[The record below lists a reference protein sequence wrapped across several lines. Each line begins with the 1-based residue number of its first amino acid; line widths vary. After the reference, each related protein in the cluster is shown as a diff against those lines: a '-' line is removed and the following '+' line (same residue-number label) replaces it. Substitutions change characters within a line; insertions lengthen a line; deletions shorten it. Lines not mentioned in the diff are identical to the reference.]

1 MDVAGFRFA
10 VETLERGRWSVLC
23 LMADD
28 IAAARMAYS
37 LMTLY
42 PFDGVRLALFDPAL
56 DDRPERVI
64 WEHLKA
70 TGEEGH
76 DAINADDV
84 LDLTPLPEGH
94 FPHDDGGEE
103 GPRSFRLGSEPEID
117 DPGAVARH
125 RLSRGRSAAA
135 PKAASRLWPPGRRL
149 AGRAIGA
156 GLVISGI
163 FGAALLNLPERP
175 SPRPPEQPLRLADL
189 GPARPEASAPPVL
202 SPAPVPVEPA
212 AADPA
217 PAEPASGAS
226 PILGKWAK
234 DTQACANDFLI
245 FRPDSSILVDA
256 RLALAS
262 GGPVFYGTEGVD
274 ITVFDET
281 SESRYRALAPDRLR
295 QVSYFS
301 SRTGLH
307 EGGPT
312 LVRCPDA
319 EPPPGVE
326 WAPDPID
333 RATALSRLDEA
344 RSRFEAARAVAGTPS
359 VPAPL
364 RGRWGARCDIGYLQW
379 EDGVQTSWSTF
390 GGDEK
395 RAISAYKEL
404 GTRFTIVFEGGYTQ
418 FYDLVADDQIVLAG
432 IGAQGVMT
440 DPAPPPWTGR
450 RCPLPAQS

>member
-10 VETLERGRWSVLC
+10 VETLEKGRWSVLC

-42 PFDGVRLALFDPAL
+42 PYDGVRLALFDPAL
-56 DDRPERVI
+56 GDSPERVI

-70 TGEEGH
+70 AAEEEGGEATD
-76 DAINADDV
+76 DADV
-84 LDLTPLPEGH
+84 LDLTPLPAGH
-94 FPHDDGGEE
+94 PLDGADED

-117 DPGAVARH
+117 DPGAVAR
-125 RLSRGRSAAA
+125 RKLSRGRSAAA
-135 PKAASRLWPPGRRL
+135 AAPRLWPPSRRL

-156 GLVISGI
+156 GLVVSGI

-175 SPRPPEQPLRLADL
+175 PPRPPEQPPRLADMA
-189 GPARPEASAPPVL
+189 PAPPAAVPPVPAE
-202 SPAPVPVEPA
+202 SPAAEPDPVEPA
-212 AADPA
+212 ADTSA
-217 PAEPASGAS
+217 
-226 PILGKWAK
+226 ILGKWAK
-234 DTQACANDFLI
+234 DAQACASDYLI
-245 FRPDSSILVDA
+245 FRPDSSVLVDA

-262 GGPVFYGTEGVD
+262 GGPVFYGTEEGDV
-274 ITVFDET
+274 TVFDGVT
-281 SESRYRALAPDRLR
+281 ESRYRPAVPDRLR

-312 LVRCPDA
+312 LVRCSDA
-319 EPPPGVE
+319 EPPPHME
-326 WAPDPID
+326 WTPNPID
-333 RATALSRLDEA
+333 RETALSRLADA
-344 RSRFEAARAVAGTPS
+344 RSRFEAARAVTGTAS

-379 EDGVQTSWSTF
+379 EDGIQTSWSTF
-390 GGDEK
+390 GGTEK

-404 GTRFTIVFEGGYTQ
+404 GPRFTIVFEGGYTQ
-418 FYDLVADDQIVLAG
+418 FYDLVADDQIVLSG
-432 IGAQGVMT
+432 VGAQGVMT
-440 DPAPPPWTGR
+440 DPAPPPWTGK
-450 RCPLPAQS
+450 RCPVPTES

>member
-1 MDVAGFRFA
+1 M
-10 VETLERGRWSVLC
+10 
-23 LMADD
+23 
-28 IAAARMAYS
+28 
-37 LMTLY
+37 
-42 PFDGVRLALFDPAL
+42 
-56 DDRPERVI
+56 
-64 WEHLKA
+64 
-70 TGEEGH
+70 
-76 DAINADDV
+76 
-84 LDLTPLPEGH
+84 
-94 FPHDDGGEE
+94 
-103 GPRSFRLGSEPEID
+103 
-117 DPGAVARH
+117 
-125 RLSRGRSAAA
+125 
-135 PKAASRLWPPGRRL
+135 
-149 AGRAIGA
+149 
-156 GLVISGI
+156 
-163 FGAALLNLPERP
+163 
-175 SPRPPEQPLRLADL
+175 
-189 GPARPEASAPPVL
+189 
-202 SPAPVPVEPA
+202 
-212 AADPA
+212 
-217 PAEPASGAS
+217 
-226 PILGKWAK
+226 
-234 DTQACANDFLI
+234 
-245 FRPDSSILVDA
+245 
-256 RLALAS
+256 
-262 GGPVFYGTEGVD
+262 D

-295 QVSYFS
+295 QLSYFS